1 MPVLGLG
8 FIVLLVIAVV
18 GVGAE
23 LVLRHLRGDG
33 GSLAAS
39 DATAQASTR
48 AAPPVAGASP
58 ADTTP
63 DTVAADTAAP
73 CRVLAS
79 GIELPRDLHESSGAA
94 WSRRTP
100 GLLWT
105 HDDSGQPVVFG
116 VDSGGVE
123 RARVRVTGATNVN
136 WEDIAQAACPAGSCL
151 YVGDI
156 GDNQARRPGITVY
169 RVPEPDAT
177 AAATAPAEAFGATYP
192 DGPQDAEAM
201 FVLGGAVYVATK
213 GETGPAGLYR
223 FPQPLRPGA
232 SVVLEKVASLSNAAL
247 KRHERIT
254 GGSAS
259 ADGRWIALRTLRS
272 LSFYRTEGGAVRT
285 LASPRVMDLSPL
297 NEAQG
302 EGVGFGDG
310 GAVFLTSEGGN
321 SKKSHATMAR
331 LSCTLPG

>member
-1 MPVLGLG
+1 L
-8 FIVLLVIAVV
+8 IVLLVIAVV
-18 GVGAE
+18 GVGSE
-23 LVLRHLRGDG
+23 LLMRY
-33 GSLAAS
+33 
-39 DATAQASTR
+39 TR
-48 AAPPVAGASP
+48 ADEGHSLTAAGARAHAPPRAEA
-58 ADTTP
+58 
-63 DTVAADTAAP
+63 AADTAAP

-79 GIELPRDLHESSGAA
+79 GVELPANLHEASGAA

-105 HDDSGQPVVFG
+105 HDDSGQPVLFG
-116 VDSGGVE
+116 VDSGGGE

-136 WEDIAQAACPAGSCL
+136 WEDIAQAACPAGGSCL

-169 RVPEPDAT
+169 RVPEPDAG

-201 FVLGGAVYVATK
+201 FVLPGSALYVATK

-223 FPQPLRPGA
+223 FPQPLRPGS
-232 SVVLEKVASLSNAAL
+232 SVVLEKVASISNAVL

-259 ADGRWIALRTLRS
+259 ADGQWTALRTLRS
-272 LSFYRTEGGAVRT
+272 VSFYRTQGGAVRT
-285 LASPRVMDLSPL
+285 LAEPRVMDLSPL

-321 SKKSHATMAR
+321 GKKHHATMAR